1 MGWPQKRMFLFRPWA
16 LGVALQDIQS
26 WLSDLGLGKFASAFA
41 DAEVEFSD
49 LVKLT
54 DDDLKEIGLPVGPR
68 RRVSS
73 AIAAMKRGPNAGSIA
88 DSDFSADS
96 TAASPSS
103 SNIPSGAERRHL
115 TVMFVDLVGSTE
127 MAARLDA
134 EDMRNVITGY
144 QNTVAGVVSRYEGFV
159 AKFMGDGVLCYFG
172 WPRANEDDAE
182 RAVRAGL
189 AIIDSVRTTKAPDG
203 TFLATRIGVATGVV
217 IVGDLIGSGATQE
230 AAVVGE
236 TPNLAARLQGIA
248 QPNQLVLPRE
258 TRRLLGGTF
267 RLKSVG
273 TKELKGIGTP
283 VETFIVEGETYVESR
298 FSARQPGSLT
308 PIVGRDR
315 EIELMLERWAL
326 AKSGQGQMAIVS
338 GEAGIGKSRITRAI
352 IDEVVKDDYTRITYQ
367 CSPYHADS
375 AFYPVIQQLSFAAGF
390 AQSDGPDTRLDKLE
404 ALLGQTPDTLKLIT
418 QMMGLDGTARYGAL
432 ELTPAQQRAHTMKT
446 LANLLVQQSQN
457 RPVLLVYEDL
467 HWIDPTSLEL
477 LDLLLD
483 AIADQRIMILATAR
497 PNFEYGFGGHPIVT
511 RFALNRLGKDQIG
524 DIVAKL
530 TGGKA
535 MPDEIIE
542 IISGRTDGVPLFVEE
557 LTKTIL
563 ESGALKEEGERLVL
577 DGPLS
582 TIAIPTTLHD
592 SLMARLDRL
601 QPIKEVAQTAACIGR
616 EFSHDLLAQISLLPE
631 AELAAALDGLIGAEL
646 IYRRGL
652 PPEAT
657 YLFKHALVRDA
668 AYESQLREKRRAIH
682 ARILTALES
691 DPDIAPEVLAVHAE
705 AANLSDRAIDLWEAA
720 SKAAIARPAF
730 KEGIS
735 NLRRAIALI
744 NPKVEGGER
753 PVIERA
759 LALQVQLGMACLQG
773 VGYAADETKIEM
785 ERALDL
791 ADLIGDTP
799 LRFDVVFALWAG
811 RYVRAEHSK
820 ALPWSQL
827 LLDEA
832 EKSGDTTELVLA
844 NRTRGVYSMMSGRL
858 AEAQSFLD
866 KSLAAYDPAKHD
878 GLAFR
883 FGQEIGVATHIYH
896 SLNSLLM
903 GDTNRAALHAREAE
917 SRALESGHIITICY
931 MHGHF
936 IIHAIIANDDSALLR
951 HLNALHPI
959 VEEHNLHIWLSMARI
974 ASGLLRAGRGDRAGI
989 DRFFDLDAEMAAG
1002 MNGVFVPTFRV
1013 EAGKRA
1019 LALGLLGPAKD
1030 LAAMAQDMI
1039 ETTGERYSLS
1049 DLHRLQAGLANVDGN
1064 GEAAEKHLL
1073 VAIDVARQQGAK
1085 LWELRAAIDLA
1096 HIMQEQ
1102 GRMDEAIAL
1111 LDPILNR
1118 IAEGDCPEDQV
1129 AAKKLLAEL
1138 AA

>member
-1 MGWPQKRMFLFRPWA
+1 
-16 LGVALQDIQS
+16 LQDVQS
-26 WLSDLGLGKFASAFA
+26 WLAELGLEKYAPAFA
-41 DAEVEFSD
+41 EAEVEISD
-49 LVKLT
+49 LHRLSE
-54 DDDLKEIGLPVGPR
+54 DDFKELGLPLGPR
-68 RRVSS
+68 RRLND
-73 AIAAMKRGPNAGSIA
+73 AIKLLVGGSGSIEPNAPPVA
-88 DSDFSADS
+88 PVLDAMVTDPPTD
-96 TAASPSS
+96 
-103 SNIPSGAERRHL
+103 AERRHL

-127 MAARLDA
+127 MATRFDA

-159 AKFMGDGVLCYFG
+159 AKFMGDGVMCYFG
-172 WPRANEDDAE
+172 WPRAGEDDAE

-189 AIIDSVRTTKAPDG
+189 AIIDSVRATKVPDG
-203 TFLATRIGVATGVV
+203 SALATRIGVATGVV

-236 TPNLAARLQGIA
+236 TPNLAARLQGVA
-248 QPNQLVLPRE
+248 RPNQLVLPSE
-258 TRRLLGGTF
+258 TRRLLGSTYKLTSIGAQ
-267 RLKSVG
+267 
-273 TKELKGIGTP
+273 ELKGVGAP
-283 VETFIVEGETYVESR
+283 VEAFVVDGEAVQESR
-298 FSARQPGSLT
+298 FAARQSGTLI

-326 AKSGQGQMAIVS
+326 AKAGQGQMVIVS
-338 GEAGIGKSRITRAI
+338 GEAGIGKSRITRAV
-352 IDEVVKDDYTRITYQ
+352 IDEVAKDDYTRVTYQ

-375 AFYPVIQQLSFAAGF
+375 AFYPVIQQIAFAAGF
-390 AQSDGPDTRLDKLE
+390 TSADGLDTRLDKLE
-404 ALLGQTPDTLKLIT
+404 ALLGQDPETLKLIT
-418 QMMGLDGTARYGAL
+418 PMMGLDGTARYGAL
-432 ELTPAQQRAHTMKT
+432 DLTPAQQRAHTMQI
-446 LANLLVQQSQN
+446 LAKLLVQQS
-457 RPVLLVYEDL
+457 RGKSVLLVYEDL

-483 AIADQRIMILATAR
+483 KVADQKIMILATAR
-497 PNFEYGFGGHPIVT
+497 PAFEHGFGGHPIVT
-511 RFALNRLGKDQIG
+511 RFALNRLGKDQIE

-530 TGGKA
+530 TDGKA
-535 MPDEIIE
+535 LPDEIIA
-542 IISGRTDGVPLFVEE
+542 IIAERTDGVPLFVEE

-563 ESGALKEEGERLVL
+563 ESGALKEDGDRLVL
-577 DGPLS
+577 NGPLS

-616 EFSHDLLAQISLLPE
+616 EFSHGLLAQISLMPD
-631 AELAAALDGLIGAEL
+631 AELTAALDGLIKAEL

-668 AYESQLREKRRAIH
+668 AYESQLKEKRRAIH
-682 ARILTALES
+682 ARILTALET
-691 DPDIAPEVLAVHAE
+691 DHDVAPEVLAVHAE
-705 AANLSDRAIDLWEAA
+705 AANLTDRAIYLWEAA
-720 SKAAIARPAF
+720 GKAAIARPAF

-744 NPKVEGGER
+744 NPNVEGGER
-753 PVIERA
+753 TVIERA

-773 VGYAADETKIEM
+773 VGYAADETKMEM
-785 ERALDL
+785 ERALVL

-811 RYVRAEHSK
+811 RYVRAEHSE

-844 NRTRGVYSMMSGRL
+844 NRSRGVFSMMSGRL
-858 AEAQSFLD
+858 AEARSFLD
-866 KSLAAYDPAKHD
+866 KSLAVYDPAKHD

-903 GDTNRAALHAREAE
+903 GETKRAAVHAREAE
-917 SRALESGHIITICY
+917 NRALASGHIITTCY

-936 IIHAIIANDDSALLR
+936 IISAVLANDESALLR

-959 VEEHNLHIWLSMARI
+959 VEEHNLHIWLSIARI
-974 ASGLLRAGRGDRAGI
+974 ASDLLRAGQGDRAGI
-989 DRFFDLDAEMAAG
+989 DRFFALDAEMAAG
-1002 MNGVFVPTFRV
+1002 MNGVFVPTFRI

-1019 LALGLLGPAKD
+1019 LALGLFGPAKE
-1030 LAAMAQDMI
+1030 LAAMAQDVI
-1039 ETTGERYSLS
+1039 EATGERYSLS

-1064 GEAAEKHLL
+1064 GDAAEKYLL
-1073 VAIDVARQQGAK
+1073 MAIEVARQQGAR

-1096 HIMQEQ
+1096 RLWQEK
-1102 GRMDEAIAL
+1102 GRNADAISL
-1111 LDPILNR
+1111 LKAVHESIT
-1118 IAEGDCPEDQV
+1118 EGDCPEERMQ
-1129 AAKKLLAEL
+1129 ARTLLAAL

>member
-1 MGWPQKRMFLFRPWA
+1 M
-16 LGVALQDIQS
+16 QDIQS
-26 WLSDLGLGKFASAFA
+26 WLAELGLEKYVSVFAE
-41 DAEVEFSD
+41 AEIEATD
-49 LVKLT
+49 LTYLSEEN
-54 DDDLKEIGLPVGPR
+54 LKELGLPMGPR
-68 RRVSS
+68 IRVFE
-73 AIAAMKRGPNAGSIA
+73 AIKKLSHEPGGNGSTEQIPSTENPAVEPVLNPPAAPSH
-88 DSDFSADS
+88 
-96 TAASPSS
+96 SS
-103 SNIPSGAERRHL
+103 SDAERRHL

-127 MAARLDA
+127 MATRLDA
-134 EDMRNVITGY
+134 EDMRTVITGY
-144 QNTVAGVVSRYEGFV
+144 QNTVAGVVSRYKGFV
-159 AKFMGDGVLCYFG
+159 AKFMGDGVMCYFG
-172 WPRANEDDAE
+172 WPRAGEDDAE

-189 AIIDSVRTTKAPDG
+189 AIIDSIRTTKASDG
-203 TFLATRIGVATGVV
+203 TALATRIGIATGVV

-236 TPNLAARLQGIA
+236 TPNLAARLQGVA
-248 QPNQLVLPRE
+248 GPNQLVLPGE
-258 TRRLLGGTF
+258 TRRLLGSTY
-267 RLKSVG
+267 RLTSIG
-273 TKELKGIGTP
+273 AQELKGGGAP
-283 VETFIVEGETYVESR
+283 VEACVVEAEASVESR
-298 FSARQPGSLT
+298 FAARQTGSLT

-326 AKSGQGQMAIVS
+326 AKSGQGQMVIVS
-338 GEAGIGKSRITRAI
+338 GEAGIGKSRITRAV
-352 IDEVVKDDYTRITYQ
+352 IDEVAKDDHTRITYQ

-375 AFYPVIQQLSFAAGF
+375 AFYPVIQQLSYAAGF
-390 AQSDGPDTRLDKLE
+390 AQSDGSDTRLDKLE
-404 ALLGQTPDTLKLIT
+404 ALLGQTPDTLKLIAT
-418 QMMGLDGTARYGAL
+418 MMGLDGTARYGGL
-432 ELTPAQQRAHTMKT
+432 DLTPVQQRAHTMQT
-446 LANLLVQQSQN
+446 LANLLVRQSRD

-477 LDLLLD
+477 LELVLD
-483 AIADQRIMILATAR
+483 AIVDQKIMILATAR
-497 PNFEYGFGGHPIVT
+497 PSFEYGFGGHPIVT

-524 DIVAKL
+524 DIVVKL
-530 TGGKA
+530 TDGKTL
-535 MPDEIIE
+535 PNEIMA
-542 IISGRTDGVPLFVEE
+542 IIAERTDGVPLFVEE

-563 ESGALKEEGERLVL
+563 ESGALKEEGDRLVL
-577 DGPLS
+577 NGTLS

-616 EFSHDLLAQISLLPE
+616 EFSHGLLGQISHLSD
-631 AELAAALDGLIGAEL
+631 AELTVALDGLIGAEL

-668 AYESQLREKRRAIH
+668 AYESQLKEKRRAIH
-682 ARILTALES
+682 ARILTALEA
-691 DPDIAPEVLAVHAE
+691 DTDIAPEVLAVHAE
-705 AANLSDRAIDLWEAA
+705 AAGLGDRAIDLWEAA
-720 SKAAIARPAF
+720 GKAAIARPAF

-744 NPKVEGGER
+744 NPNVKGGER
-753 PVIERA
+753 PVVERA

-785 ERALDL
+785 ERALVL

-811 RYVRAEHSK
+811 RYVRAEHSE
-820 ALPWSQL
+820 ALSWSQV
-827 LLDEA
+827 LLDVA
-832 EKSGDTTELVLA
+832 EKAGDTTELVLA
-844 NRTRGVYSMMSGRL
+844 NRSRGVFSMMSGRL

-866 KSLAAYDPAKHD
+866 KSLAVYDPATHD

-896 SLNSLLM
+896 SLNALLM

-917 SRALESGHIITICY
+917 NRALASGHIITICY

-936 IIHAIIANDDSALLR
+936 IIYAMIANDETALLR
-951 HLNALHPI
+951 HLNALRPI
-959 VEEHNLHIWLSMARI
+959 VEEHNLHIWLSIARI
-974 ASGLLRAGRGDRAGI
+974 ASDLLSAGRGDRAGI

-1002 MNGVFVPTFRV
+1002 MNGVFVPTFRI

-1019 LALGLLGPAKD
+1019 LALGLYGPARD
-1030 LAAMAQDMI
+1030 LAAMAQDVI
-1039 ETTGERYSLS
+1039 ETTGERYSLP

-1064 GEAAEKHLL
+1064 REAAEKQLL
-1073 VAIDVARQQGAK
+1073 VAIDVARQQCSR

-1096 HIMQEQ
+1096 RLWQAQ
-1102 GRMDEAIAL
+1102 GRTEEAIAL
-1111 LDPILNR
+1111 IDPIHAS
-1118 IAEGDCPEDQV
+1118 IAEGDCPEDQTT
-1129 AAKKLLAEL
+1129 AKKLLAEL

>member
-1 MGWPQKRMFLFRPWA
+1 M
-16 LGVALQDIQS
+16 QDIQS
-26 WLSDLGLGKFASAFA
+26 WLAELGLEKYGPAFA
-41 DAEVEFSD
+41 EAEIQFSD
-49 LVKLT
+49 LVDLT
-54 DDDLKEIGLPVGPR
+54 EEDLKEVGLPVGPR
-68 RRVSS
+68 RRASS
-73 AIAAMKRGPNAGSIA
+73 AIRAMAENDMPAAIGIA
-88 DSDFSADS
+88 NDS
-96 TAASPSS
+96 TEKPRHQEQLDTS
-103 SNIPSGAERRHL
+103 SNAERRHL

-127 MAARLDA
+127 MATRFDV

-159 AKFMGDGVLCYFG
+159 AKFMGDGVMCYFG
-172 WPRANEDDAE
+172 WPRAGEDDAE

-189 AIIDSVRTTKAPDG
+189 AIINSVRTTTAPDG
-203 TFLATRIGVATGVV
+203 TALATRIGVATGVV

-236 TPNLAARLQGIA
+236 TPNLAARLQGVA
-248 QPNQLVLPRE
+248 GPNQLVLPSE
-258 TRRLLGGTF
+258 TRRLLGSTYKLTSIGAQ
-267 RLKSVG
+267 
-273 TKELKGIGTP
+273 ELKGVGTP
-283 VETFIVEGETYVESR
+283 VEAFVVEGEAVQESR
-298 FSARQPGSLT
+298 FAARQSGTLT

-326 AKSGQGQMAIVS
+326 ARSGQGQMVIVS
-338 GEAGIGKSRITRAI
+338 GEAGIGKSRITRAV
-352 IDEVVKDDYTRITYQ
+352 IDEVAKDDYTRVTYQ

-375 AFYPVIQQLSFAAGF
+375 AFYPVIQQIAFAAGF
-390 AQSDGPDTRLDKLE
+390 TSADGLDTRLDKLE
-404 ALLGQTPDTLKLIT
+404 ALLGQDPETLKLIT
-418 QMMGLDGTARYGAL
+418 PMMGLDGTARYGAL
-432 ELTPAQQRAHTMKT
+432 DLTPAQQRAHTMQI
-446 LANLLVQQSQN
+446 LAKLLVQQS
-457 RPVLLVYEDL
+457 RGKSVLLVYEDL

-483 AIADQRIMILATAR
+483 KVADQKIMILATAR
-497 PNFEYGFGGHPIVT
+497 PAFEHGFGGHPIVT
-511 RFALNRLGKDQIG
+511 RFALNRLGKDQIE

-530 TGGKA
+530 TDGKA
-535 MPDEIIE
+535 LPDEIIA
-542 IISGRTDGVPLFVEE
+542 IIAERTDGVPLFVEE

-563 ESGALKEEGERLVL
+563 ESGALKEDGDRLVL
-577 DGPLS
+577 NGPLS

-616 EFSHDLLAQISLLPE
+616 EFSHGLLAQISLMPD
-631 AELAAALDGLIGAEL
+631 AELTAALDGLIKAEL

-668 AYESQLREKRRAIH
+668 AYESQLKEKRRAIH
-682 ARILTALES
+682 ARILTALET
-691 DPDIAPEVLAVHAE
+691 DHDVAPEVLAVHAE
-705 AANLSDRAIDLWEAA
+705 AANLTDRAIYLWEAA
-720 SKAAIARPAF
+720 GKAAIARPAF

-744 NPKVEGGER
+744 NPNVEGGER
-753 PVIERA
+753 TVIERA

-773 VGYAADETKIEM
+773 VGYAADETKMEM
-785 ERALDL
+785 ERALVL

-811 RYVRAEHSK
+811 RYVRAEHSE

-844 NRTRGVYSMMSGRL
+844 NRSRGVFSMMSGRL
-858 AEAQSFLD
+858 AEARSFLD
-866 KSLAAYDPAKHD
+866 KSLAVYDPAKHD

-903 GDTNRAALHAREAE
+903 GETKRAAVHAREAE
-917 SRALESGHIITICY
+917 NRALASGHIITTCY

-936 IIHAIIANDDSALLR
+936 IISAVLANDESALLR

-959 VEEHNLHIWLSMARI
+959 VEEHNLHIWLSIARI
-974 ASGLLRAGRGDRAGI
+974 ASDLLRAGQGDRAGI
-989 DRFFDLDAEMAAG
+989 DRFFALDAEMAAG
-1002 MNGVFVPTFRV
+1002 MNGVFVPTFRI

-1019 LALGLLGPAKD
+1019 LALGLFGPAKE
-1030 LAAMAQDMI
+1030 LAAMAQDVI
-1039 ETTGERYSLS
+1039 EATGERYSLS

-1064 GEAAEKHLL
+1064 GDAAEKYLL
-1073 VAIDVARQQGAK
+1073 MAIEVARQQGAR

-1096 HIMQEQ
+1096 RLWQEK
-1102 GRMDEAIAL
+1102 GRNADAISL
-1111 LDPILNR
+1111 LKAVHESIT
-1118 IAEGDCPEDQV
+1118 EGDCPEERMQ
-1129 AAKKLLAEL
+1129 ARTLLAAL